1 MTLHA
6 TGNHFIVVPDR
17 PAVTSRGLALP
28 HSAQRPACSGTLLS
42 AGPAALRRFPGLS
55 AGQRVAFRP
64 YSGRTLEW
72 EGRELRL
79 LEWHEMIG
87 LLEAGVDAPAVSE

>member
-1 MTLHA
+1 MSLHA
-6 TGNHFIVVPDR
+6 TGHHILVEPDR
-17 PAVTSRGLALP
+17 PATTSRGLALP

-42 AGPAALRRFPGLS
+42 AGPAVLRRIPGLS

-72 EGRELRL
+72 EGKELRL

-87 LLEAGVDAPAVSE
+87 VLEGGVDSPQVSE